1 MAKFISGQ
9 NLVETRW
16 NSYPW
21 ECLLTLVQSH
31 RLSNVGHLLPP
42 PLPHRAP
49 TCVCPGLALPAWSC
63 VAPRFGRSSAEDG
76 GLCWEGI
83 PANGKS
89 MGVFTGLREGDGKM
103 LWMVGPSRVSWHVV
117 CHCKKT
123 RNLVNVPSLRPP
135 LGSYIDVFSGGKK
148 NLQPCII

>member
-1 MAKFISGQ
+1 
-9 NLVETRW
+9 
-16 NSYPW
+16 
-21 ECLLTLVQSH
+21 
-31 RLSNVGHLLPP
+31 
-42 PLPHRAP
+42 
-49 TCVCPGLALPAWSC
+49 
-63 VAPRFGRSSAEDG
+63 
-76 GLCWEGI
+76 
-83 PANGKS
+83 